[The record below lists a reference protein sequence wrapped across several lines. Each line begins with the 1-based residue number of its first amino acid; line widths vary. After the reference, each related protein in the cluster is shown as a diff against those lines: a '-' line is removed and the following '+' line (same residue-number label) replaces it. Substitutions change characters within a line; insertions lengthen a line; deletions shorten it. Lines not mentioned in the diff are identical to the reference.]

1 MRKQEII
8 QALTPQAAL
17 VPLTEE
23 ALVALPTYLARLG
36 VVPVFSF
43 PFRIGRESRVRLDQK
58 SGRLVRMERTMSS
71 KVSADNDLYLV
82 DGGDRLNISRSHLS
96 IERTGQGFV
105 IVDRQSAC
113 GCQINEDRIG
123 GHDKGGEHALQDG
136 DDLTIG
142 MPASAYR
149 FRFVVLESV

>member
-17 VPLTEE
+17 APITEE
-23 ALVALPTYLARLG
+23 ALVALPAYLARVG
-36 VVPVFSF
+36 VVPIFSF
-43 PFRIGRESRVRLDQK
+43 PFRIGRESRVRVDEK
-58 SGRLVRMERTMSS
+58 SGRLVRMERTMNSN
-71 KVSADNDLYLV
+71 VSADNDLYLV
-82 DGGDRLNISRSHLS
+82 DSGHRLNISRSHLS
-96 IERTGQGFV
+96 IERIGQEFV
-105 IVDRQSAC
+105 VVDRQSAC

-136 DDLTIG
+136 DELTIG
-142 MPASAYR
+142 TPGSPYR